1 MVQVLNNFLVDRPQV
16 GPPKPD
22 AVRRCFEVGA
32 FCWTVLVTI
41 PIQGS
46 DHGNQ
51 AASEEPLRAVNLTDT
66 TIQLTN
72 PTANL
77 LYPATTEQMAKEAG
91 NTLKTL
97 AGSGV

>member
-1 MVQVLNNFLVDRPQV
+1 MVQV
-16 GPPKPD
+16 
-22 AVRRCFEVGA
+22 
-32 FCWTVLVTI
+32 
-41 PIQGS
+41 
-46 DHGNQ
+46 
-51 AASEEPLRAVNLTDT
+51 
-66 TIQLTN
+66 QLTN